1 MDSAEVPRSSAQVGD
16 DAYLHQYIAFSG
28 VKAPTNAKLRCV
40 ELLVATV

>member
-1 MDSAEVPRSSAQVGD
+1 LLSRFISEVYCCHIVP
-16 DAYLHQYIAFSG
+16 G